1 MKIPLGLAGGAYTTS
16 FAISWRTGPTYS
28 SIISNEQGPNVVAL
42 GIPSIPRR
50 RPASVPPS
58 PTDRNASMH
67 RIFVCQS
74 IILGF
79 NALPWLSGM
88 GTFAALGFSSSTNK
102 QIWLVHSILVLET
115 MHCHFDGNVTVTAL
129 RHLGHCMKASIC
141 RFRRAVS
148 TMILVA
154 SGTSLG
160 LDGDVNDDKPVDEG
174 STNTVVGHPGV
185 LVASLVFALLLP
197 DRPFGALGLKTDE
210 HPGLV
215 ARCQPGADATLR

>member
-1 MKIPLGLAGGAYTTS
+1 
-16 FAISWRTGPTYS
+16 
-28 SIISNEQGPNVVAL
+28 
-42 GIPSIPRR
+42 
-50 RPASVPPS
+50 
-58 PTDRNASMH
+58 
-67 RIFVCQS
+67 
-74 IILGF
+74 
-79 NALPWLSGM
+79 
-88 GTFAALGFSSSTNK
+88 
-102 QIWLVHSILVLET
+102 
-115 MHCHFDGNVTVTAL
+115 
-129 RHLGHCMKASIC
+129 MKASIC